1 MRIIKVFNSS
11 SGEMMDI
18 DIDSITGV
26 IRNNENTL
34 KVFLG
39 NIHHIVNNHA
49 DLIPLIKNQVQL
61 NIFGF
66 EPPPPKIVDKGEEN
80 KQKGIRR
87 AVDHANI
94 KNAGTWSDKAYH
106 ATLSYISNKKKGF
119 SFMMEDVR
127 VWAETNNIV
136 PEPPSK
142 RAWGGTPLR
151 LVREGLIYKS
161 GFGTVKNENANKC
174 YASVWAKL

>member
-1 MRIIKVFNSS
+1 MKTISVTNSN
-11 SGEMMDI
+11 SGEKMDI
-18 DIDSITGV
+18 DMDSITGV
-26 IRNNENTL
+26 IRNNDSTL
-34 KVFLG
+34 KVYLG
-39 NIHHIVNNHA
+39 KIYHIVNNHT

-66 EPPPPKIVDKGEEN
+66 EIVPDKPTNNGEEN

-94 KNAGTWSDKAYH
+94 KNAGKWSDKAYH
-106 ATLSYISNKKKGF
+106 ATKSYISNKKKGF

-136 PEPPSK
+136 PPPPSK

-151 LVREGLIYKS
+151 LVKDGLIYKS
-161 GFGTVKNENANKC
+161 GFGTVKNENANRC
-174 YASVWAKL
+174 YASVWTKL